1 MYVKYSYITGE
12 LILSDQTTAPE
23 VAPLQSQ
30 DLIVVLEALQLAS
43 SRGAFKIEEFK
54 TIGETYTRLY
64 TFLIASGI
72 ITPQQSASE
81 STDGSKTEGN

>member
-1 MYVKYSYITGE
+1 MLE
-12 LILSDQTTAPE
+12 QTNTSE

-64 TFLIASGI
+64 TFLVASGV
-72 ITPQQSASE
+72 ITPQQPTMTQTE
-81 STDGSKTEGN
+81 DGVAQ

>member
-1 MYVKYSYITGE
+1 MSE
-12 LILSDQTTAPE
+12 ETTTPQ

-64 TFLIASGI
+64 TFLVASGV
-72 ITPQQSASE
+72 ITPQQPAAQSE
-81 STDGSKTEGN
+81 DTAAE

>member
-1 MYVKYSYITGE
+1 VAEENK
-12 LILSDQTTAPE
+12 AE

-43 SRGAFKIEEFK
+43 SRAAFKIEEFK

-64 TFLIASGI
+64 TFLIASGV
-72 ITPQQSASE
+72 ITPQQPAPQSE
-81 STDGSKTEGN
+81 DGANQQGN

>member
-1 MYVKYSYITGE
+1 M
-12 LILSDQTTAPE
+12 SDQTNASE

-64 TFLIASGI
+64 TFLVASGV
-72 ITPQQSASE
+72 ITPQQPTTPQTE
-81 STDGSKTEGN
+81 DGMAQ

>member
-23 VAPLQSQ
+23 IAPLQSQ

-64 TFLIASGI
+64 TFLVASGV
-72 ITPQQSASE
+72 ITPQQT
-81 STDGSKTEGN
+81 TDGQSQDSSTQ

>member
-1 MYVKYSYITGE
+1 M
-12 LILSDQTTAPE
+12 SDQTNTSE

-30 DLIVVLEALQLAS
+30 DLVIVLEALQLAA

-64 TFLIASGI
+64 TFLVASGV
-72 ITPQQSASE
+72 ITPQQT
-81 STDGSKTEGN
+81 TDGQSQDSSTQ

>member
-23 VAPLQSQ
+23 IAPLQSQ

-43 SRGAFKIEEFK
+43 NRGAFKIEEFK

-64 TFLIASGI
+64 TFLVASGV
-72 ITPQQSASE
+72 ITPQQQTAAQPE
-81 STDGSKTEGN
+81 DAVAE

>member
-1 MYVKYSYITGE
+1 MSEEKTV
-12 LILSDQTTAPE
+12 PE

-64 TFLIASGI
+64 TFLVASGV
-72 ITPQQSASE
+72 ITPQQQTAAQSE
-81 STDGSKTEGN
+81 DAEAE

>member
-1 MYVKYSYITGE
+1 MSE
-12 LILSDQTTAPE
+12 ETTTPQ

-64 TFLIASGI
+64 TFLVASGV
-72 ITPQQSASE
+72 ITPQQQTAVPSE
-81 STDGSKTEGN
+81 DTAAE